1 MFETT
6 IRLLSFRL
14 GPWNDLGIN
23 DSAVIK
29 LRVQSAWYKCAR
41 ILQST
46 QVSKSVYR
54 LISIAG
60 LDNEQQSNLYQICS
74 VIDFKARL
82 GQLVDLQVP
91 GEACCRHEYLKVRKI
106 SKQNKS

>member
-23 DSAVIK
+23 NSAVPKIR
-29 LRVQSAWYKCAR
+29 LQSAWYECAR

-54 LISIAG
+54 LISIAA
-60 LDNEQQSNLYQICS
+60 LDNEQQSNVYQICS
-74 VIDFKARL
+74 VIDVKARL
-82 GQLVDLQVP
+82 GQL
-91 GEACCRHEYLKVRKI
+91 CC
-106 SKQNKS
+106 